1 MSVSTGS
8 PAIYDG
14 SSALKHP
21 GETVKKTVSAI
32 AVLLALTACGG
43 PEQLSTEE
51 TCTEA
56 NAIVTA
62 AGGDDEQ
69 TDELIQEVS
78 EQLET
83 LAERASDP
91 LKDELKL
98 LAETAAEGREAM
110 ESAGEDVMTASET
123 VSEVC
128 GF

>member
-1 MSVSTGS
+1 M
-8 PAIYDG
+8 
-14 SSALKHP
+14 
-21 GETVKKTVSAI
+21 KKIVSAF
-32 AVLLALTACGG
+32 VLLLALTACGG

-56 NAIVTA
+56 DAIVTA
-62 AGGDDEQ
+62 AGGDEEQ
-69 TDELIQEVS
+69 TDESIQEVS
-78 EQLET
+78 EQLDA

-110 ESAGEDVMTASET
+110 ESSGEDVMAASET
-123 VSEVC
+123 VTEVC